1 MATRINVPLAVTQRR
16 RALFPILAT
25 VAFGLLGSPVSAQ
38 QPAPAPTPAQAPAS
52 QTPPA
57 QTAPAQAA
65 PAKPKPQKPKPDAA
79 AQPAAPKPQ
88 PAAAKPAPAKP
99 PPAKPA
105 PTQANTQPGA
115 KPDAN
120 ATNPNNTAL
129 GLGAGSGPV
138 DITSDE
144 SLEMQQSNKVY
155 IARGNAVAKR
165 GDRTLYAD
173 ILKAYYR
180 DIPNSSQTE
189 IWRVEA
195 DGHVKITTPTQTV
208 VGDHAVD
215 DLDTKT
221 DIITGQDLKLT
232 TPVDVVTARDSLEWY
247 EDKSIAVAR
256 GDALAIRHAPNG
268 DRRVRGDILV
278 ALVVQPPGEQQRISR
293 VDATGHVV
301 VSSPDQVGTG
311 DKGVYNADTGL
322 ATLTNHVTLA
332 RGENI
337 LTGEYGVVD
346 LDRGVS
352 RLLPRPPTEADH
364 TRSRVNGY
372 IIPRQK
378 GQPEA
383 PKSAE
388 TPKPG
393 EAPKPAPPAAPKPA
407 PQANAAPVAD
417 STQKPQPDAAKP
429 R

>member
-1 MATRINVPLAVTQRR
+1 MATPIKVPSAVTQRR

-25 VAFGLLGSPVSAQ
+25 LAFGLAGSPAAAQ
-38 QPAPAPTPAQAPAS
+38 QPAPAPAPAQPAPAPAG

-57 QTAPAQAA
+57 QTA
-65 PAKPKPQKPKPDAA
+65 PAKPKPQKPKPDATA
-79 AQPAAPKPQ
+79 PAQ
-88 PAAAKPAPAKP
+88 PAAAKPQAQPKPAAAKP
-99 PPAKPA
+99 PAAAPAKPA
-105 PTQANTQPGA
+105 PAQANIQPGA
-115 KPDAN
+115 PPAAN
-120 ATNPNNTAL
+120 ATSPNNTAL

-155 IARGNAVAKR
+155 IARGNAIAKR

-173 ILKAYYR
+173 IMKAYYR

-208 VGDHAVD
+208 IGDHAVD

-232 TPVDVVTARDSLEWY
+232 TPIDVVTARDALEWY
-247 EDKSIAVAR
+247 EDKSVAVAR
-256 GDALAIRHAPNG
+256 GDALAIRHTPTG
-268 DRRVRGDILV
+268 DRRIRGDILV

-301 VSSPDQVGTG
+301 VASPDQVGTG
-311 DKGVYNADTGL
+311 DKGVYDADTGL

-332 RGENI
+332 RGQNT
-337 LTGEYGVVD
+337 LRGEYGVVD

-364 TRSRVNGY
+364 SRGRVSGY
-372 IIPRQK
+372 IIPHQK

-383 PKSAE
+383 NA
-388 TPKPG
+388 KPG
-393 EAPKPAPPAAPKPA
+393 EAPKPAPAPAPKPG
-407 PQANAAPVAD
+407 PQANSAPVAD
-417 STQKPQPDAAKP
+417 STQKAQPDTAKP